1 MDFGGACDR
10 DARFGACVLR
20 ETTSHPSIYFEEA
33 RDEPVHGTRF
43 SQQVQQRPPP
53 QLACF
58 DLQTDPNREYVGWN
72 RRHDV
77 PPCSFRS
84 LGPGPFDRRLGN
96 DRAGK
101 CIFLTYLHFHSHS
114 LSLSLSI
121 SSSLFLFCSPSMS
134 CCFLFVKASR
144 SYEMHLFL
152 RISSVELS
160 RLRRTKTFSKD
171 FFEKERNND
180 RWIAIVNE
188 SELFPGID
196 RSLGDYG
203 DRVIVVEMVACRRR
217 NRTTWLVSG

>member
-114 LSLSLSI
+114 LSLSLY
-121 SSSLFLFCSPSMS
+121 LFLSFS
-134 CCFLFVKASR
+134 FLLSIDVV
-144 SYEMHLFL
+144 LFL
-152 RISSVELS
+152 IRKSKPF
-160 RLRRTKTFSKD
+160 LRDALVLTNFECRTLEAASHENV
-171 FFEKERNND
+171 FERFLRKRTQQRSMDSNRER
-180 RWIAIVNE
+180 E
-188 SELFPGID
+188 
-196 RSLGDYG
+196 
-203 DRVIVVEMVACRRR
+203 
-217 NRTTWLVSG
+217 